1 MPQPRFRSDGVMRW
15 CTEGAVVRLSGAT
28 ARLSLLNGF
37 SLKFAAPERSQET
50 IDNLPLGVQR
60 LLAHLALSGARA
72 RPVVAGVLWPN
83 VPEEHAQASLRT
95 TLWRLQKTAPGIV
108 HTSHAAI
115 KLVPGVAVDVQDLE
129 DWARRVLD
137 ARTDIDTLVTPMSA
151 LRSELLPG
159 WYDDWV
165 LIERERV
172 QQLRLY
178 ALERLSVRLATA
190 GKFGEAVQAASAA
203 VIAEPLRESA
213 QRALIRVHIAQGNQ
227 LEALKQYDAYR
238 TMLADEL
245 SVGPTKSMEQLMRP
259 LLAARGD
266 LPAQRSPEGPADKSG
281 KGH

>member
-1 MPQPRFRSDGVMRW
+1 VD
-15 CTEGAVVRLSGAT
+15 
-28 ARLSLLNGF
+28 
-37 SLKFAAPERSQET
+37 AAPPTRVT
-50 IDNLPLGVQR
+50 LLDGFRLDVHGIDQCSSRGGLPPGVQR
-60 LLAHLALSGARA
+60 LVAHLCLSGRA
-72 RPVVAGVLWPN
+72 SRTATAGRLWPD
-83 VPEEHAQASLRT
+83 VSECHAHGSLRSA
-95 TLWRLQKTAPGIV
+95 LWRLHKAAPGVIEV
-108 HTSHAAI
+108 SGEVLRLAR
-115 KLVPGVAVDVQDLE
+115 GVRVDVRELS
-129 DWARRVLD
+129 DWAQRAIAAPGDD
-137 ARTDIDTLVTPMSA
+137 AEIAVPAAA
-151 LRSELLPG
+151 LGGDLLPG

-172 QQLRLY
+172 QQLRLH

-245 SVGPTKSMEQLMRP
+245 SVAPTKSMEQLMRP

-266 LPAQRSPEGPADKSG
+266 LPAQRSPEGPTDKSG
-281 KGH
+281 NGH

>member
-1 MPQPRFRSDGVMRW
+1 
-15 CTEGAVVRLSGAT
+15 
-28 ARLSLLNGF
+28 
-37 SLKFAAPERSQET
+37 
-50 IDNLPLGVQR
+50 
-60 LLAHLALSGARA
+60 
-72 RPVVAGVLWPN
+72 VLWPN

-115 KLVPGVAVDVQDLE
+115 KLAQGVSVDVQDLE

-137 ARTDIDTLVTPMSA
+137 AGTDIDTLVTPMSA

-172 QQLRLY
+172 QQLRLH

-245 SVGPTKSMEQLMRP
+245 SVAPTKSMEQLMRP

-266 LPAQRSPEGPADKSG
+266 LPAQRSPEGPTDKSG
-281 KGH
+281 NGH